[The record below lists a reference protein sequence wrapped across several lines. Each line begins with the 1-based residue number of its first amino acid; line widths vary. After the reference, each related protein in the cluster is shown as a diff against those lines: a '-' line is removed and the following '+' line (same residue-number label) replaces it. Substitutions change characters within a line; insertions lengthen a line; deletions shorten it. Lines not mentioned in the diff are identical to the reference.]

1 MVSKLVW
8 CVRLAPWVVSG
19 LSEIPGA
26 RRKVRLFCEGLV
38 AVDRKARGFGG
49 EFVEK
54 LQEEVSG
61 YSQKVY
67 EPKVKDLGNS
77 FGKNSKVN
85 DVLQSELDSIED
97 IQSECVH
104 DFVLDSEQVLSLE
117 SVEVKMKCSKC
128 GLTKMVPCNSV

>member
-19 LSEIPGA
+19 LSEISGA

-38 AVDRKARGFGG
+38 AVDRKARGLGG

-67 EPKVKDLGNS
+67 VPKVKDLGNS

-97 IQSECVH
+97 TQQECQHEWEFDLTETLTFESNQTNQVCKNCGAKRQV
-104 DFVLDSEQVLSLE
+104 VLKPV
-117 SVEVKMKCSKC
+117 
-128 GLTKMVPCNSV
+128 